1 MPYEK
6 GWTAYVDGKEVE
18 IEQVNVGFMAVL
30 VGEGEHTVRFEYTAP
45 GLTAGIVTTASA
57 AVIFAVYML
66 LWARYKK
73 KTPEKCV
80 VRYPEGQKLAA
91 KWAEEDRLLA
101 EYEESLAAE
110 NAETCLDDDLPEM
123 FVIEEEPETVD
134 RVNDENDPLKIED
147 GFDGDGDDKESEVK

>member
-18 IEQVNVGFMAVL
+18 IEKVNVGFMAVL

-45 GLTAGIVTTASA
+45 GLKAGIITTASA
-57 AVIFAVYML
+57 SVIFAVYML
-66 LWARYKK
+66 LWALYKK
-73 KTPEKCV
+73 KNPEKCV

-110 NAETCLDDDLPEM
+110 TEETDLDADLPEM
-123 FVIEEEPETVD
+123 FIITQEPETED

-147 GFDGDGDDKESEVK
+147 GFDNDGDDKESEVK